1 MLQAATSLN
10 VFSDHGRDDAPYD
23 SARGPQARPNV
34 LLASLGVAAVTFVVS
49 GASMLY
55 AFTHIP
61 EVDPDA
67 DPAPVAAVAAIA
79 AEASATPAKLE
90 VLPPPVYAGVV
101 SEAPAMTFIPLGA
114 HTHVDTATIDA
125 VDPYKLAQAD
135 GETQPCADPCV
146 AQSSA
151 QAGYVAEPADSPTS
165 APVHAIATPIAHDA
179 NVTQDEDANGD
190 DATDDD
196 GNAPPP
202 PGLALNGN

>member
-1 MLQAATSLN
+1 MLQTATSLN
-10 VFSDHGRDDAPYD
+10 VFSDHSRDYAPD
-23 SARGPQARPNV
+23 EAPPRPSGPHV
-34 LLASLGVAAVTFVVS
+34 LMASLGVAAVTLVVS

-61 EVDPDA
+61 EVDPNA

-90 VLPPPVYAGVV
+90 VLPPPVYVGVV
-101 SEAPAMTFIPLGA
+101 SEAPAMTFIPLSA
-114 HTHVDTATIDA
+114 RTHMNTATIDA

-135 GETQPCADPCV
+135 GETQPCADPC
-146 AQSSA
+146 SA
-151 QAGYVAEPADSPTS
+151 QAGYVVEPAGSPTS
-165 APVHAIATPIAHDA
+165 APAHATAIPTAQDA
-179 NVTQDEDANGD
+179 NGTQDNDDANGD
-190 DATDDD
+190 DATNDD